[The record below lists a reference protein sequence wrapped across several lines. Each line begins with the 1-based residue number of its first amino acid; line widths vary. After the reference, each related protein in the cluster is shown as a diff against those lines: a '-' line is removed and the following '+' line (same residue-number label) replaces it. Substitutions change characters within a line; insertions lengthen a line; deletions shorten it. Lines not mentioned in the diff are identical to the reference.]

1 MEDELSTVMGE
12 LMEVAAEVNELN
24 VLNHRV
30 SNAVVAKSNS
40 LRVSQAHSAQH
51 SQHTDADEQ

>member
-51 SQHTDADEQ
+51 SQHTDSDEQ